1 MRGDERIFEGILH
14 KTLKRSKSS
23 EFAQVDS
30 GKIERYL
37 DTAQEVLSMLRHTK
51 EHAYSRLVV
60 IMQAKERLR
69 QQEAEFDLIFEKLGA

>member
-1 MRGDERIFEGILH
+1 MLH
-14 KTLKRSKSS
+14 
-23 EFAQVDS
+23 
-30 GKIERYL
+30 
-37 DTAQEVLSMLRHTK
+37 HTK